1 MQSFFRPR
9 GGGKWVPLCS
19 YITLIGHVIL
29 PICRAVS
36 SLVVSVKK
44 GKVCKKGAVLAKVK
58 NVIST
63 LICKRMSV
71 FLQLYCIPY
80 SQSTYCISHYLTAFW
95 PLETLKRK
103 SKVSAVKQ
111 NKTYKLPWIKK
122 LEKKFLI
129 FIGLQGLS
137 AHWTKSVY
145 FVQKVNFNFEVAPK
159 IFEVWMK
166 LKFWTKKYILTWCA
180 NGGLTLLSCNI
191 FCGQVCQSKQ
201 I

>member
-1 MQSFFRPR
+1 MLYIFQNFAWTTFLRFYVLYIFLLIKTHALCFLQTWRKTWARLYLRISVMQSFFRPR

-80 SQSTYCISHYLTAFW
+80 SSLPT
-95 PLETLKRK
+95 
-103 SKVSAVKQ
+103 VSRI
-111 NKTYKLPWIKK
+111 T
-122 LEKKFLI
+122 
-129 FIGLQGLS
+129 
-137 AHWTKSVY
+137 
-145 FVQKVNFNFEVAPK
+145 
-159 IFEVWMK
+159 
-166 LKFWTKKYILTWCA
+166 
-180 NGGLTLLSCNI
+180 
-191 FCGQVCQSKQ
+191 
-201 I
+201 

>member
-29 PICRAVS
+29 PICRAVA

-122 LEKKFLI
+122 TREKIPHFY
-129 FIGLQGLS
+129 
-137 AHWTKSVY
+137 WTSRS
-145 FVQKVNFNFEVAPK
+145 E
-159 IFEVWMK
+159 
-166 LKFWTKKYILTWCA
+166 C
-180 NGGLTLLSCNI
+180 TLYQISI
-191 FCGQVCQSKQ
+191 FCPKSQFQFWGSTKNIWSLNEIEILDKKWYFDMVCKWWPDAAVL
-201 I
+201 